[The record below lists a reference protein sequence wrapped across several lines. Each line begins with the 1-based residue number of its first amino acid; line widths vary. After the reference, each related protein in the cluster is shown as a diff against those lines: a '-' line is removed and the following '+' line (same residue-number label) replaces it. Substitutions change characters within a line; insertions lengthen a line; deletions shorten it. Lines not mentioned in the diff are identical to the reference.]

1 VGPTVAQN
9 CEGDKA
15 APFVVNFQ
23 MIDTDKDGKI
33 SADEFTAGC
42 AQGWIQEPDAST
54 VKDMKGSHQ

>member
-1 VGPTVAQN
+1 
-9 CEGDKA
+9 
-15 APFVVNFQ
+15 

-33 SADEFTAGC
+33 SADEFTARC